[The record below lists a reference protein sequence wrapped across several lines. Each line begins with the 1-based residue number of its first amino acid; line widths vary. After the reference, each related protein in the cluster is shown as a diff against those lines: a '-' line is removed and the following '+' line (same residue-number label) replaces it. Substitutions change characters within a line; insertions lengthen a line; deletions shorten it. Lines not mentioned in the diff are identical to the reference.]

1 MGKLTDR
8 TVKTAKAGYHGDGN
22 GLYLQ
27 VTPAGARTWLFR
39 YKVAGKNTWMGLGP
53 VRLVSLANARDAALE
68 AKKQLRA
75 GIDPLTHKR
84 AARSVQ
90 QKNNIHPFEAVAAE
104 YIEAHKAGWKNA
116 KHGDQWTATLM
127 AYAYPVIGALD
138 VATIKLDHILQILK
152 PIWIV
157 KSETASRVRGRI
169 ESVLDYA
176 AVHGWRSR
184 ENPARWRGYLSEV
197 LPAKAKVAK
206 VEHHAALPWKEA
218 PMLWAELR
226 RHGAVSAR
234 CLQFVI
240 LTATRS
246 GEARGA
252 RWNEVDLTEKLWTIP
267 EGRMKGGKAH
277 RVPLNAAAMLV
288 LEEMNPLK
296 RKPNDL
302 VFPGGSKTNP
312 LSDVAV
318 SKALHTLRDG
328 LTVHGFRST
337 FRDWCAEGIG
347 CAREVAE
354 AALAHTNKNKV
365 EAAYARTD
373 HLERRQEL
381 MAAWGRYLEPV
392 AVDIVEQP
400 PCE

>member
-27 VTPAGARTWLFR
+27 VTSTGARTWLFR
-39 YKVAGKNTWMGLGP
+39 YKVAGKNRWMGLGP
-53 VRLVSLANARDAALE
+53 VRLVGLADARDAALE
-68 AKKQLRA
+68 AKKQLRT

-84 AARSVQ
+84 ATRSGRQ
-90 QKNNIHPFEAVAAE
+90 SNSHLFQAVAAE

-116 KHGDQWTATLM
+116 KHGDQWAATLK
-127 AYAYPVIGALD
+127 AYAYPVIGSLD
-138 VATIKLDHILQILK
+138 VGAIELDHILRILK
-152 PIWIV
+152 PIWIE

-176 AVHGWRSR
+176 VVHDWRSG

-197 LPAKAKVAK
+197 LPAKAKVTK
-206 VEHHAALPWKEA
+206 VQHHAALPWKEA
-218 PMLWAELR
+218 PTLWAELR
-226 RHGAVSAR
+226 GHDSISAR

-252 RWNEVDLTEKLWTIP
+252 RWNEINLVEKLWTIP
-267 EGRMKGGKAH
+267 EERMKGGKPH
-277 RVPLNAAAMLV
+277 RVPLSATAMAV
-288 LEEMNPLK
+288 VETMKPLK
-296 RKPNDL
+296 RKLDDM
-302 VFPGGSKTNP
+302 VFPGGSKGKP

-318 SKALHTLRDG
+318 SKALHTIRKG

-337 FRDWCAEGIG
+337 FRDWCAEGTA
-347 CAREVAE
+347 CPRDVAE

-365 EAAYARTD
+365 EAAYFRTD
-373 HLERRQEL
+373 QLEQRKEL
-381 MAAWGRYLEPV
+381 MTAWARYLEPV
-392 AVDIVEQP
+392 TADMVE
-400 PCE
+400 